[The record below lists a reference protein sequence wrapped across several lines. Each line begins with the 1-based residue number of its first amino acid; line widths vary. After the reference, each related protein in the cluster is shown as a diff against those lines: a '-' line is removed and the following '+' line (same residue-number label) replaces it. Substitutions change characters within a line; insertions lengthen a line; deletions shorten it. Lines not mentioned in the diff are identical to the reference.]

1 MLRVTSRPGG
11 HAAAVGDM
19 SEEALRAATP
29 SVREQARGATPALR
43 VRDLWL
49 GALLRHARHLHH
61 AGRPR
66 LAAGKRPRRRSVGP
80 RARLCR
86 PDDKLAPG
94 EASSPQRRQERV
106 PIRSIA
112 TQPALNCSRSRGRCD
127 RSPRAIPPRRR
138 PVPPLAPKERFRGAK
153 SAPDR
158 GLPFDAT
165 LCRPARLDYAPG
177 EALPLRQ
184 PGPVAA

>member
-1 MLRVTSRPGG
+1 VARRRRYACATSGW
-11 HAAAVGDM
+11 A
-19 SEEALRAATP
+19 SSSAT
-29 SVREQARGATPALR
+29 
-43 VRDLWL
+43 L
-49 GALLRHARHLHH
+49 GTCA

-66 LAAGKRPRRRSVGP
+66 LAAGKRPRRRSGRP

-94 EASSPQRRQERV
+94 AAIDLR
-106 PIRSIA
+106 A
-112 TQPALNCSRSRGRCD
+112 GRSRLSRHSDARSGVPPQVNRVTARHWVPRAVAAFRCD
-127 RSPRAIPPRRR
+127 RSPGARPPRRR
-138 PVPPLAPKERFRGAK
+138 PVRPLAPKERFRGAK
-153 SAPDR
+153 PAPDR

-184 PGPVAA
+184 PGPVAAWRTATQLQVSPTDSCRKACR